1 MNQIKEGYVTSHN
14 EHGITTIE
22 FFHPQSNSLPGKILD
37 ALAQEI
43 HYAGTHDTKVV
54 ILKSSGSGAFCAGA
68 SFDELIAVKNQK
80 EGMDFFCGFA
90 NVINA
95 MRKCPKLI
103 IGRIHGKCVGGG
115 VGLAASVDYAI
126 AVKEVEVKL
135 SELAIGMGPF
145 VVGPAIERK
154 IGKSAFS
161 QLAIDATLWRNSDW
175 AKQKGLFAEVHESV
189 QNLDESVYR
198 LANTL
203 AHSNPDAMAE
213 LKKIFWQGTE
223 NWDSVLKERA
233 AISGRLILS
242 DFTKHAIETFK
253 LKRKERE

>member
-1 MNQIKEGYVTSHN
+1 MNDIKEGYVKSHT

-22 FFHPQSNSLPGKILD
+22 FFHPHSNSLPGKILD
-37 ALAQEI
+37 SLAQEI

-54 ILKSSGSGAFCAGA
+54 ILRSAGNGAFCAGA
-68 SFDELIAVKNQK
+68 SFDELIAVKNEK

-95 MRKCPKLI
+95 MRKCPKFI

-115 VGLAASVDYAI
+115 VGLAAAVDYAI
-126 AVKEVEVKL
+126 GVKEVEVKL

-154 IGKSAFS
+154 IGRSAFS
-161 QLAIDATLWRNSDW
+161 QLAIDTTLWRNSDW
-175 AKQKGLFAEVHESV
+175 AKQKGLFAEVHQSV
-189 QNLDESVYR
+189 HDLDESVYR

-213 LKKIFWQGTE
+213 MKKLFWHGTE
-223 NWDSVLKERA
+223 NWDTLLKERA

-242 DFTKHAIETFK
+242 DFTKKAIETFK
-253 LKRKERE
+253 NKRKEKS